1 MATRIPSE
9 VVLDGYSLAEQHQ
22 IDHIFLTEGGPFS
35 LLAVVGLVLIAIAGW
50 RFRWLLIPPGVLL
63 ALHRLWWIPVLAYR
77 LFDDPAA
84 AGYAAQYYPPLYW
97 LPPQTLVLIAAA
109 VVLYLVGSLARR
121 MNRR

>member
-1 MATRIPSE
+1 MATKIPSE

-22 IDHIFLTEGGPFS
+22 IDHIFLTEGSPFS
-35 LLAVVGLVLIAIAGW
+35 LLAIVGLVLIAIAGW
-50 RFRWLLIPPGVLL
+50 RFRWLLIPGVLL

-84 AGYAAQYYPPLYW
+84 AGYAAQYYPLYW
-97 LPPQTLVLIAAA
+97 LPQTLALIAAA